1 MNYPVALRVV
11 SPAQTVKARPDP
23 PFTAV
28 DKGEKM
34 KIWHLITKEIW
45 HSKLSF
51 AASLISIVMAIGVL
65 VGAFT
70 LLKAHDK
77 RTERVLQNKEDV
89 LKQRMAELQ
98 EDMRKATLE
107 LGFNLLILPEDL
119 NLSNYFADSYAK
131 QFMPE
136 DYVHKLA
143 ESEII
148 TVRHLLPILEQK
160 AEWPEKNRT
169 VIVAGTKGE
178 VPKLHKPHKDPF
190 AEQTE
195 SRQGVNPVDKG
206 TMILGY
212 ELARQLDLKKGDT
225 VTFQGKEFTVD
236 KCHAERGNKDD
247 ITIWM
252 NLDEVQSMLGK
263 EGKINAIMALQ
274 CLCPGSTIAQ
284 AKSDIKG
291 ILPDTQVK
299 AKQSEAIARIQAR
312 QSAADKAK
320 KALNNAEES
329 RAALRNERESLASI
343 LVPIVMG
350 ASVVWIGLMGM
361 ANVRDRRGEIAL
373 LRAVG
378 LRARHILTLFMSKA
392 VILGILGGVL
402 GFVAGFYAGGHLEMQ
417 LEEVAKQAVQVET
430 LFDWKVL
437 VLAIALAPCLSA
449 AATWIPAMIAAQQ
462 DPADVLREE

>member
-1 MNYPVALRVV
+1 MR
-11 SPAQTVKARPDP
+11 
-23 PFTAV
+23 
-28 DKGEKM
+28 
-34 KIWHLITKEIW
+34 IWHLITKEIW

-51 AASLISIVMAIGVL
+51 AASLLSIVMAIGVL

-77 RTERVLQNKEDV
+77 RTERVLQEKEEV
-89 LKQRMAELQ
+89 LKQKMAELQ

-119 NLSNYFADSYAK
+119 NLSNYFADSYAN

-136 DYVHKLA
+136 EYVHKLA

-160 AEWPEKNRT
+160 VEWPEQNRT

-178 VPKLHKPHKDPF
+178 VPKLHKSPKRPF
-190 AEQTE
+190 AEQTD

-212 ELARQLDLKKGDT
+212 ELSKQLDLEAGDQL
-225 VTFQGKEFTVD
+225 TFRGREFTVK
-236 KCHAERGNKDD
+236 KCHGERGNKDD

-252 NLDEVQSMLGK
+252 NLDEAQGMLDK
-263 EGKINAIMALQ
+263 EGQINAIMALQ
-274 CLCPGSTIAQ
+274 CLCPGSTIPK
-284 AKSDIKG
+284 AKADIRS

-299 AKQSEAIARIQAR
+299 AKQSEALARIQAR
-312 QSAADKAK
+312 ESAAEKAK
-320 KALNNAEES
+320 IALNQEKENRAE
-329 RAALRNERESLASI
+329 LREERESLASI
-343 LVPIVMG
+343 LVPVVMG

-378 LRARHILTLFMSKA
+378 LRARHILTLFLSKA
-392 VILGILGGVL
+392 VILGILGGVV
-402 GFVAGFYAGGHLEMQ
+402 GFLAGFYAGGQ
-417 LEEVAKQAVQVET
+417 LELELGEAAGAALQAEALFEWNT
-430 LFDWKVL
+430 LI
-437 VLAIALAPCLSA
+437 LAIVLAPCLAA